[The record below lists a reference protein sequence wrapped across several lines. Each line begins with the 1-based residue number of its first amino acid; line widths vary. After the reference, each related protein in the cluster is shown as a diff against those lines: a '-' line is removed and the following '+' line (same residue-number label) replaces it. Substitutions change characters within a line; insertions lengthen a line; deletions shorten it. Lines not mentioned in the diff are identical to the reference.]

1 MEAVI
6 EWNRLLND
14 AIVESSQGAGIP
26 MPDLNDLAAKGHVS
40 SVNFAFPHYFLLPL
54 YGNASSYRIRP
65 LGPEETLFEV
75 WALTLFP
82 EGEEPESPTT
92 PTPIPFDDPSWPEV
106 LGQDFDNLPKQQV
119 GLHSKGFESMRLSH
133 ETEGMVSNFERL
145 VDGYLAALDHDKLL
159 HAISQVSGAIDAP
172 INDLGF

>member
-1 MEAVI
+1 MNPCSYLA
-6 EWNRLLND
+6 D
-14 AIVESSQGAGIP
+14 GAFVPIFLIYHSIHIP
-26 MPDLNDLAAKGHVS
+26 I
-40 SVNFAFPHYFLLPL
+40 LLPL

-119 GLHSKGFESMRLSH
+119 GLHSKGFESSEQDIGQGKFFIRV
-133 ETEGMVSNFERL
+133 E
-145 VDGYLAALDHDKLL
+145 
-159 HAISQVSGAIDAP
+159 ISEIKAFQ
-172 INDLGF
+172 